1 MTSKPEDIMLSMVN
15 SMQGLQDLIKN
26 LNAIQQ
32 HLWHK
37 IDRQMMPVVTDL
49 LTRVQALEETTEQHT
64 LQAQFRLETAIVKRS
79 ISLFVARVQEL
90 DIPAEEVRHAVNSLI
105 SDLAMVA
112 QSTKTS
118 ETSGDSSEG

>member
-49 LTRVQALEETTEQHT
+49 LTRVQALEEATEQHT

>member
-1 MTSKPEDIMLSMVN
+1 MVN

>member
-49 LTRVQALEETTEQHT
+49 LTRVQALEETAEQHT

-90 DIPAEEVRHAVNSLI
+90 GIPAEEVRHAVNSLI